1 MSGYV
6 DTSFVIG
13 VAFKTMSNSPVC
25 DKVILLVGLEFSRNP
40 FAFILE
46 FLGAARIASNNSR
59 QLHFV
64 LSNKLSAAFSR
75 ANKILS
81 IELPSQKEDKDML
94 QHLAIKFAV
103 TKDRLLLQLCLQVAN
118 QGLID

>member
-59 QLHFV
+59 QLHS
-64 LSNKLSAAFSR
+64 LRSADWSCR
-75 ANKILS
+75 L
-81 IELPSQKEDKDML
+81 ELEWCERK
-94 QHLAIKFAV
+94 
-103 TKDRLLLQLCLQVAN
+103 TLLP
-118 QGLID
+118 GLWLEAGVGAM

>member
-1 MSGYV
+1 MRGIHCNTGGYN
-6 DTSFVIG
+6 TSR
-13 VAFKTMSNSPVC
+13 S
-25 DKVILLVGLEFSRNP
+25 D
-40 FAFILE
+40 
-46 FLGAARIASNNSR
+46 
-59 QLHFV
+59 FV

-103 TKDRLLLQLCLQVAN
+103 TKDRLLLQLCLQVTN